1 MAQDLLLEIGVEEMP
16 SAYMPR
22 VLKDLKDL
30 AQKNLAEARLSCG
43 EVLTWGTPRRL
54 CLWVKEIS
62 EEQEDSFLENRGPK
76 KSIAFDA
83 NGNPSKAGLGFA
95 RSQGVDF
102 RELQI
107 REVGGVEYLF
117 AIKKE
122 KGQAAEQILPGLLLK
137 VIHSLSF
144 PKSMTW
150 SYYQTRFARPIRWL
164 LAILGDKNLEFNIEN
179 IKSANYTYGHRFL
192 STGALPVASIDDYF
206 RILRE
211 HYVILDQ
218 AERKKMIWQ
227 QVQEVAGEAGGKAM
241 DNEELLEEVVFLVE
255 FPTAFYGEFSPSYL
269 DVPPEVLITS
279 MIEHQRYFP
288 VYNNEGRLLPGF
300 VGVRNGTDYCLD
312 LVRAG
317 NERVLKARLEDALFF
332 WKEDSRKSLE
342 EMSTKLKDVLFHE
355 RLGTL
360 ADKALRLQKLALF
373 IGQETGLGQPEE
385 LQRSALLCKA
395 DLMSSM
401 VYEFPELQGIMGRYY
416 AAGSAEELEVAEAI
430 FEHYLPRFAGDKL
443 PSSAGGIVLSLAE
456 KADNLMGFFSIVIK
470 PSGSQDPYALRRQ
483 ALGLVNIILDKKLS
497 IDLKLV
503 FEQAYLG
510 YKDIDLEKSREV
522 SVKELLDF
530 VYQRM
535 RGVLLDSGISY
546 DVLDAALSRPPF
558 DLFETYNRAFK
569 LQEFKKSPVFEDF
582 MVVYNRVHNLSR
594 KWESE
599 EIDPDVL
606 LDESEKNLYRKL
618 PGLQQEIKTSL
629 KAQDYTRALELLA
642 ALRADVDQ
650 FFTAVMVMVEDEK
663 LKAARLGILKS
674 IANLFNSMA
683 DFSKIV

>member
-227 QVQEVAGEAGGKAM
+227 QVQEVAGAAGGKAM
-241 DNEELLEEVVFLVE
+241 ENEELLEEVAFLVE

-269 DVPPEVLITS
+269 AVPPEVLTTS

-332 WKEDSRKSLE
+332 WNEDSRKSLE
-342 EMSTKLKDVLFHE
+342 EMSAKLKDVLFHE

-373 IGQETGLGQPEE
+373 IGQETGLSQPEK

-395 DLMSSM
+395 DLMSNM

-416 AAGSAEELEVAEAI
+416 ATGSAEEPEVAEAI

-443 PSSAGGIVLSLAE
+443 PSSAAGIVLSLTE
-456 KADNLMGFFSIVIK
+456 KTDNLMGCFSIGIK

-510 YKDIDLEKSREV
+510 YEDLVLENSRED

-535 RGVLLDSGISY
+535 RGVLLDSGVSY
-546 DVLDAALSRPPF
+546 DVIDAALSRPSF
-558 DLFETYNRAFK
+558 DLFETYNRVLK
-569 LQEFKKSPVFEDF
+569 LQEFKGSPMFEDF

>member
-30 AQKNLAEARLSCG
+30 ARNNLAEARLSCG

-54 CLWVKEIS
+54 CFWVKEIS
-62 EEQEDSFLENRGPK
+62 EEQEDSLVENRGPK

-83 NGNPSKAGLGFA
+83 GGNPSKAGLGFA
-95 RSQGVDF
+95 RGQGVDF

-137 VIHSLSF
+137 LIHSLSF

-164 LAILGDKNLEFNIEN
+164 LAILGDKILEFNIEN
-179 IKSANYTYGHRFL
+179 IKSAGYTYGHRFL
-192 STGALPVASIDDYF
+192 STGALPVSSIDDYF
-206 RILRE
+206 RVLRK

-227 QVQEVAGEAGGKAM
+227 QVQKVAAEAGGKAM
-241 DNEELLEEVVFLVE
+241 ENEELLEEVAFLVE

-269 DVPPEVLITS
+269 AVPPEVLTTS

-312 LVRAG
+312 IVRAG

-332 WKEDSRKSLE
+332 WNEDSRKSLE
-342 EMSTKLKDVLFHE
+342 EMSAKLKDVLFHE

-360 ADKALRLQKLALF
+360 ADKGLRLQELALF
-373 IGQETGLGQPEE
+373 IGRETGLGQPEK

-395 DLMSSM
+395 DLMSNM

-416 AAGSAEELEVAEAI
+416 AAGSAEEPEVAEAI

-443 PSSAGGIVLSLAE
+443 PASAAGIVLSLAE
-456 KADNLMGFFSIVIK
+456 KADSLAGCFAIGIK

-483 ALGLVNIILDKKLS
+483 ALGTVNIILDKKLS
-497 IDLKLV
+497 IDLKLL

-510 YKDIDLEKSREV
+510 YKDIDLEKSRED

-546 DVLDAALSRPPF
+546 DVIDAALSQPSF
-558 DLFETYNRAFK
+558 DLFETYNRVFE
-569 LQEFKKSPVFEDF
+569 LQEFKKSPLFADF
-582 MVVYNRVHNLSR
+582 MVVYNRAHNLSR

-606 LDESEKNLYRKL
+606 LDESEKNLYQKL

-629 KAQDYTRALELLA
+629 IAQDYTRALELLA
-642 ALRADVDQ
+642 ALRADIDQ
-650 FFTAVMVMVEDEK
+650 FFTAVMVMVDDEK
-663 LKAARLGILKS
+663 LKAARLGILKA